1 MEPIEVINQAFSE
14 LFIAYVVSII
24 VNIIAYVISFHWII
38 KQYEIWVCSPH
49 TWGTIKSRYP
59 NTVMYV
65 RMIVYIGLLLILLG
79 WVKHIWTFAEVVNIL
94 ELIYESLLYDIGTK
108 SV

>member
-1 MEPIEVINQAFSE
+1 METIEIINQAFSE
-14 LFIAYVVSII
+14 LFTEYLISML
-24 VNIIAYVISFHWII
+24 VNIIAYAISWHWIM
-38 KQYEIWVCSPH
+38 KQYEITVCTPH
-49 TWGTIKSRYP
+49 TWGTLKSRYP
-59 NTVMYV
+59 NTVMYARIAIILV
-65 RMIVYIGLLLILLG
+65 MLFILLM